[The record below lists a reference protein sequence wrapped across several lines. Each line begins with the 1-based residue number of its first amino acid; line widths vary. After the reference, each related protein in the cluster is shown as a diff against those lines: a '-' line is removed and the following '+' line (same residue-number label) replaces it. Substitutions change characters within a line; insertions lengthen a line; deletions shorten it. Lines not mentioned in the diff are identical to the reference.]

1 MTELDLPHAATLR
14 NLVSSGTNFLEKGRV
29 QEAFAYFSRALA
41 VEPGNI
47 DSVHLYGVACEQPLG
62 LSDSAKFLKRA
73 TILRPTFAAA
83 LSNLGATQSKIG
95 DIRGALQSQKKALVL
110 DPALSAAYMNISGIH
125 ARDSEH
131 DLASRFSIRRL
142 RFSPNDDQS
151 LHNLAVAMTRL
162 NRIDDADIAYQKT
175 LVLAPHRSDSIF
187 GFYKTHDDKV
197 LKKLK
202 SKWLIRAACIDPYS
216 AAFHSELGLR
226 LADLENYQEAAACFQ
241 RAMTLDPTEQEH
253 CNNLGLSLG
262 NIYQDIQALRFF
274 SRAMILQRQN
284 AFAHYN
290 AGISLSH
297 AGFLDES
304 TKSYE
309 RACVIDP
316 SHIDSLWNRS
326 HALLLAGNYE
336 LGWREFE
343 WRWLIEKFR
352 NLRRTKIKKA
362 SFSDWESLHGKTIL
376 LIAEQGLGDT
386 IQFVRYAPLLSLK
399 GARVA
404 ISAQGPLTRLLANQS
419 GIDVVTAWGE
429 PLPPHDAQYF
439 MMSLPLLFG
448 TTLDSVPFG
457 DSPYLRALP
466 FDVARWSACLDA
478 HLPVTAGAPRR
489 LRVGIVWN
497 GGFRPDQPDV
507 WSLNKRRNVPLKLIA
522 DALDNPDIDFV
533 SLQKGDPA
541 ESEIRGKENHFWRK
555 ARFCNPTSEL
565 KDFADTAAL
574 VSNLDL
580 VIGVDTS
587 TTHLS
592 GALGVPTWLLNR
604 YDTCWRWLL
613 RRDDSP
619 WYQSLRIYRQ
629 ESNCDWQPVL
639 SRVANDLR
647 QYALDHRTEH
657 P

>member
-1 MTELDLPHAATLR
+1 VTQTNSQQAETVR
-14 NLVSSGTNFLEKGRV
+14 SLVFSGTNSLEQGSV
-29 QEAFAYFSRALA
+29 QEAIFCFSRALA
-41 VEPGNI
+41 IEPGNI
-47 DSVHLYGVACEQPLG
+47 DPVHLYGIACEQTLG

-73 TILRPTFAAA
+73 TSLRPHFVAA
-83 LSNLGATQSKIG
+83 LCNLGAIRSKIG
-95 DIRGALQSQKKALVL
+95 DADGALHTQTKALVL
-110 DPALSAAYMNISGIH
+110 DPALSATYMNIAGLH
-125 ARDSEH
+125 ARQNAHE
-131 DLASRFSIRRL
+131 LASRFYIRRL
-142 RFSPNDDQS
+142 RFSPGDDQS
-151 LHNLAVAMTRL
+151 LHNLAVAVTRL
-162 NRIDDADIAYQKT
+162 NRIDDADIVYQKT
-175 LVLAPHRSDSIF
+175 LALAPHRSDSMF

-197 LKKLK
+197 IKK
-202 SKWLIRAACIDPYS
+202 SKSMWLIRAACIDHYS

-226 LADLENYQEAAACFQ
+226 LADLENNKGAAACFQ
-241 RAMTLDPTEQEH
+241 RAMALDPAEQEH

-262 NIYQDIQALRFF
+262 NLYQDTQALRFF
-274 SRAMILQRQN
+274 SRALVLHRQN
-284 AFAHYN
+284 AFAYYN
-290 AGISLSH
+290 AGISLGN
-297 AGFLDES
+297 AGQLNES
-304 TKSYE
+304 IKSYE

-326 HALLLAGNYE
+326 HSLLLAGNYE

-343 WRWLIEKFR
+343 WRWLIKKFQ

-362 SFSDWESLHGKTIL
+362 NWSGRVPFNGKTIL
-376 LIAEQGLGDT
+376 LVSEQGLGDT
-386 IQFVRYAPLLSLK
+386 IQFVRYAPLFSLK
-399 GARVA
+399 GATVA
-404 ISAQGPLTRLLANQS
+404 VSAQGPLTRLLANQS
-419 GIDVVTAWGE
+419 GIDVVTAWSE
-429 PLPPHDAQYF
+429 PLPPHDARYF

-448 TTLDSVPFG
+448 TTLESIPFG

-466 FDVARWSACLDA
+466 NEISHWSAYLDA
-478 HLPVTAGAPRR
+478 HLPVAAGSPRR
-489 LRVGIVWN
+489 LRVGVVWN

-507 WSLNKRRNVPLKLIA
+507 WSLNERRNVPLKLFA

-541 ESEIRGKENHFWRK
+541 ESEIRGKENHFWRQ
-555 ARFCNPTSEL
+555 ARFCNPTPEL

-592 GALGVPTWLLNR
+592 GALGVRTWLLNR

-613 RRDDSP
+613 NREDSP

-629 ESNCDWQPVL
+629 GPNRDWQPVL
-639 SRVANDLR
+639 LQVAQDLR
-647 QYALDHRTEH
+647 RRALDHATGH